1 MPYADTP
8 DLRLYYDI
16 RGRGPRLLFI
26 WGTGGDLR
34 QVPNAFTTP
43 LADDFTVLAYDQRGL
58 GRSDKPDRAYGMAD
72 YGDDAAALLDAV
84 GWDRCAVI
92 GVSFGGM
99 VAQEVALRHPDRV
112 TRLAICCAAAG
123 GAGGASYPLHEL
135 ADLAP
140 EDQAR
145 EMVLLGDTR
154 RDDAWR
160 DANKPLYDSLI
171 ADRVAKLRF
180 AAAQPGGERGARR
193 QLEARRGHDTFARI
207 GRLAMPARVFGGRY
221 DGIAAPEAVAAMAAR
236 LPGGADGAH
245 LWMFEG
251 GHLFFQDDPAA
262 FPAIAQFLS
271 GADDA

>member
-1 MPYADTP
+1 MAYADTP

-58 GRSDKPDRAYGMAD
+58 GRSDKPNRAYGMAD

-123 GAGGASYPLHEL
+123 GAGG
-135 ADLAP
+135 
-140 EDQAR
+140 
-145 EMVLLGDTR
+145 
-154 RDDAWR
+154 
-160 DANKPLYDSLI
+160 
-171 ADRVAKLRF
+171 
-180 AAAQPGGERGARR
+180 ERGARR
-193 QLEARRGHDTFARI
+193 QLEARRGHDTFERI
-207 GRLAMPARVFGGRY
+207 GQLAMPARVFGGRY

-245 LWMFEG
+245 LRMFEG